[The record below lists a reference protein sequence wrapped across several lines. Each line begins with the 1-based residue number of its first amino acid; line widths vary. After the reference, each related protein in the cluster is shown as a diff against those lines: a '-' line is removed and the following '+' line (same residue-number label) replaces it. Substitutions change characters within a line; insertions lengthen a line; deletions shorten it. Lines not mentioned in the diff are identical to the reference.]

1 MQRDAAT
8 KSGPDIIFIT
18 ALLMIAGKQDPA
30 HVARSCNAAGALFTP
45 RLTCVAR
52 VPRVM
57 WPVLRASAE
66 ALTLKRMPD
75 FDTSGHPSL
84 VVPISVKNTERQD
97 GTFLCFG
104 KPCGQVW
111 DVTVTESQLQAG
123 VCPRVSVLIMGHDC
137 G

>member
-75 FDTSGHPSL
+75 FDTSGHPPL
-84 VVPISVKNTERQD
+84 VVPISVKNTE
-97 GTFLCFG
+97 
-104 KPCGQVW
+104 GQGW
-111 DVTVTESQLQAG
+111 NIFMLREPLRPG
-123 VCPRVSVLIMGHDC
+123 VGCHRH
-137 G
+137 